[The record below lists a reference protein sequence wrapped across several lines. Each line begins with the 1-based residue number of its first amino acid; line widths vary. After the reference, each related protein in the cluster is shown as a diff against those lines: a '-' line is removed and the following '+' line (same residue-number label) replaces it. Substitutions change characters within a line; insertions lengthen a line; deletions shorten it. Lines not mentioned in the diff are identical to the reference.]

1 MKPISSST
9 SGLELN
15 TDRIAAASKQR
26 QTRAT
31 AAAEGQD
38 ASSAFQAAAFRREMP
53 MTRDAGFVE
62 VDGKKYFLNA
72 PRGTYVNIIV

>member
-1 MKPISSST
+1 MKPVSSST

-26 QTRAT
+26 QTRVSAAT
-31 AAAEGQD
+31 EQSSPDFRTSPFKREIPIPQNAE
-38 ASSAFQAAAFRREMP
+38 
-53 MTRDAGFVE
+53 FVE

-72 PRGTYVNIIV
+72 PRGTYVNIII

>member
-26 QTRAT
+26 QTRAPASAEQDS
-31 AAAEGQD
+31 AA
-38 ASSAFQAAAFRREMP
+38 FHAAAFRREMP
-53 MTRDAGFVE
+53 MTRDAEFVE

-72 PRGTYVNIIV
+72 PRGTYVNIII

>member
-1 MKPISSST
+1 MKPVSSSI

-26 QTRAT
+26 QTRASAT
-31 AAAEGQD
+31 PEQNA
-38 ASSAFQAAAFRREMP
+38 SAFQAAAFRREMP
-53 MTRDAGFVE
+53 MTSAAEFVE

>member
-26 QTRAT
+26 PTRASVS
-31 AAAEGQD
+31 AEETP
-38 ASSAFQAAAFRREMP
+38 SSFQAAAFRREMP

-62 VDGKKYFLNA
+62 IDGKKYFLNA